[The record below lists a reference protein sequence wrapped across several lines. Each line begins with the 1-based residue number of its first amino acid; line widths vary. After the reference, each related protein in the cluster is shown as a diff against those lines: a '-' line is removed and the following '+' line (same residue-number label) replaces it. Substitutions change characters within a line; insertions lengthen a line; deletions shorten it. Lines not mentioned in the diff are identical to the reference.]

1 MIIELPKPIVVSQDQ
16 DILVINKPPDLLS
29 IPDGYDTA
37 LPHLKS
43 VLEPDFGPLWIVH
56 RLDKETSGVM
66 VLARNAESHRFLN
79 AAFRS
84 HNVQKQYHGLV
95 TPVPDWR
102 EKVIEL
108 PLTANADRK
117 HRTRVDEKNGKPA
130 WSRCE
135 VLKCFPYGVLMSIEI
150 RTGITHQIRAHL
162 RVNDLAL
169 LGDSLYQAGLD
180 AQPIFAS
187 RVMLHAREI
196 TFPHP
201 GTQQTVRFSAPYP
214 EDFRTAYSEL
224 AATRDLDGVI

>member
-29 IPDGYDTA
+29 IPDGYDVT

-43 VLEPDFGPLWIVH
+43 VLELDYGPLWIVH

-66 VLARNAESHRFLN
+66 VLARNAEAHRFLN

-84 HNVQKQYHGLV
+84 HEVQKQYHGLV
-95 TPVPDWR
+95 APAPDWR
-102 EKVIEL
+102 EKVIEF

-117 HRTRVDEKNGKPA
+117 HRTRVDSENGRLA
-130 WSRCE
+130 WTRCQ
-135 VLKCFPYGVLMSIEI
+135 VLKCYPYGVLMSIEI

-162 RVNDLAL
+162 RANDLAL

-180 AQPIFAS
+180 TQPIFAS

-201 GTQQTVRFSAPYP
+201 NIQQTVRFSAPYP
-214 EDFRTAYSEL
+214 EDFRAAYSKL
-224 AATRDLDGVI
+224 AATRDLDDVI